1 MSQVVDDML
10 DGFTCQQCGAFVDG
24 EAPGYPR
31 SCEDC
36 ESEADEDEQTCR
48 NCGYTW
54 DNACPGGCHWVEEDL
69 CSCCAKSD
77 WD

>member
-36 ESEADEDEQTCR
+36 ESEADE
-48 NCGYTW
+48 
-54 DNACPGGCHWVEEDL
+54 
-69 CSCCAKSD
+69 
-77 WD
+77 